1 MKTSLISGKTQ
12 PVEELSITGHIV
24 DGICRAAFKAT
35 FKNKQDI
42 PVETSFTFPLPAGV
56 CSTSFKVNFQ
66 GQKLRSR
73 VMRDDSARLD
83 FDDTVAQSD
92 FAAMAQVGEN
102 NEIKL
107 ALGAMSPGETCK
119 VSIYFDVALTPT
131 TKGWLLVLPLSVT
144 GFSENLSLGMAPPPL
159 KVSFD
164 VKDSRPIKEI
174 KTPFCDNTVIDNE
187 KHTVVS
193 PSVSLSVPFHLSVV
207 LEKPLMAQC
216 LVQTEADRSFLR
228 VVTTTP
234 RAVRDHPSQFT
245 VLLGHSADLIG
256 GPMSMVYRAIEY
268 FVLSLPQG
276 CQYNFANFGYASA
289 QLFEEPKELDMENRE
304 KALSILK
311 QPDEKSVSKSFEDV
325 QKSALEKVKTDE
337 MESIVVVIA
346 ASLPADTVL
355 LENHDYFLLDPL
367 GGSAVKIVADKT
379 GATYI
384 PVSVDGDLVNSLL
397 SVIKLTASYPLTDV
411 AIKVDEGT
419 YPLPAVRP
427 GMFISAFVSVPS
439 SKVGNVSMVCPD
451 MSVDIPVEKSP
462 MNVIHHLWAFE
473 KLQHATP
480 EEAAE
485 LALAAQILTP
495 ETACIVAVERDED
508 LSGEVGHIETQIS
521 KIGVGWISTRKQQ
534 LPEEERPH
542 PHPNPGPIYQFPPM
556 PVPMPRPMPRPVP
569 YFAGNT
575 VLATGNDTAGQ
586 PVPQPAGANAGT
598 SSAKGPGGAEPTKG
612 DQQTNTKRLFFGT
625 MSASKDPVRTI
636 DLRVP
641 ISERPPIQ
649 FKGGRKPFF
658 LLRLL
663 QLQNAD
669 GSWTVERNIAVCCGF
684 PIPEDSMGL
693 DRKFFLT
700 AFVLVCLRLK
710 AKADEDK
717 WELVAEKAL
726 TYLMCEDPGEDWDA
740 KMAAIEATLTQ

>member
-12 PVEELSITGHIV
+12 PVEELWITGHIV
-24 DGICRAAFKAT
+24 DGLCRAAFKAT

-119 VSIYFDVALTPT
+119 VSIYFDVGLTPT
-131 TKGWLLVLPLSVT
+131 AKGWLLVLPLSVT

-159 KVSFD
+159 KVRFD

-174 KTPFCDNTVIDNE
+174 KTPFCENAVIDNE

-216 LVQTEADRSFLR
+216 LVQTEKDRSFLR

-234 RAVRDHPSQFT
+234 RVVRDHPSQFT
-245 VLLGHSADLIG
+245 VLLGHTADLIG

-311 QPDEKSVSKSFEDV
+311 QQDEKSVSKSFEDV
-325 QKSALEKVKTDE
+325 QKSALENVKTDE

-346 ASLPADTVL
+346 ATLPTDTVL
-355 LENHDYFLLDPL
+355 LGNHDYFLLDPL
-367 GGSAVKIVADKT
+367 GGSAVKIVADKM

-384 PVSVDGDLVNSLL
+384 PVSVEGDLVNSLL
-397 SVIKLTASYPLTDV
+397 SVIKLTASFPLTDV

-427 GMFISAFVSVPS
+427 GMFISAFVSVPC
-439 SKVGNVSMVCPD
+439 SKVENVSMVCPD

-495 ETACIVAVERDED
+495 ETACIVAVEREED
-508 LSGEVGHIETQIS
+508 ISGEVGHIETQIS
-521 KIGVGWISTRKQQ
+521 KIGVGWISTRKQ
-534 LPEEERPH
+534 LPEEEKPRPH
-542 PHPNPGPIYQFPPM
+542 PHPGPVYQFPHIPA
-556 PVPMPRPMPRPVP
+556 PMPRPMPVP
-569 YFAGNT
+569 I
-575 VLATGNDTAGQ
+575 LTGNNVLTEVDTAPPGQ
-586 PVPQPAGANAGT
+586 LPPGANARNTGT
-598 SSAKGPGGAEPTKG
+598 NETGGNAKPQDKPK
-612 DQQTNTKRLFFGT
+612 KLFFGS
-625 MSASKDPVRTI
+625 MSASKSPVRII

-669 GSWTVERNIAVCCGF
+669 GSWTAERNIAVCCGF

-740 KMAAIEATLTQ
+740 RMSAIEAALTQ